1 MGCKPTVEEYE
12 TDDEASLRTGKTI
25 HSTVDE
31 REKLKELMKV
41 EAAGTISSVV
51 SPEQKNVW
59 KCARAKKLF
68 TKLDKDGDGI
78 LDDD

>member
-51 SPEQKNVW
+51 SPE
-59 KCARAKKLF
+59 
-68 TKLDKDGDGI
+68 
-78 LDDD
+78 